1 MHIVFSE
8 PIGISPTLL
17 AAFEQQMTALGHTVT
32 CYDQQATSSAE
43 LAERIST
50 ANILVM
56 ANQPLPASAVE
67 TAPEL
72 KFISVAFTG
81 VDHLPLELCAQRGIA
96 VANAAGYST
105 QAVAELTI
113 ASAINLLRRV
123 VPLDTAT
130 RSGQGRNGFLGN
142 ELGGRTFGI
151 VGLGA
156 IGRRVATLANAFGC
170 RVIAHN
176 RSPKQCQGVE
186 LMPLTDLF
194 AQSDV
199 VSLHIPATPQTA
211 SIIDANL
218 IAQMKPTAVLINTAR
233 GSVIDYN
240 ALSAALSDGSIAGA
254 AIDVYEQEPPI
265 PANHPMLKAPN
276 TLLLPHIG
284 FATQEAIA
292 QRAQIVI
299 DNISAWIKGTPQNIV
314 KQ

>member
-17 AAFEQQMTALGHTVT
+17 AAFEQQMTTQGHTVT

-123 VPLDTAT
+123 IPLDTAT
-130 RSGQGRNGFLGN
+130 RNGQGRNGFLGN

-299 DNISAWIKGTPQNIV
+299 DNISAWIKGIPQNIV

>member
-17 AAFEQQMTALGHTVT
+17 AAFEQQMTAQGHTVT

-130 RSGQGRNGFLGN
+130 RSGQGHNGFLGN

-199 VSLHIPATPQTA
+199 VSLHIPATLQTA

>member
-17 AAFEQQMTALGHTVT
+17 AAFEQQMTAQGHTVT

-130 RSGQGRNGFLGN
+130 RSSQGRNGFLGN

-176 RSPKQCQGVE
+176 RSPKQYQGVE